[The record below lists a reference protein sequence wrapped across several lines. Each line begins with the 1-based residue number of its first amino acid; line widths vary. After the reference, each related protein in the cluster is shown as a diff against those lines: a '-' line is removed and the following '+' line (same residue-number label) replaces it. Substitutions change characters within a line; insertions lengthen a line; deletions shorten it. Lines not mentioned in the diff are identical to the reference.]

1 MIEGVMPTR
10 SKSLGGEGTTEG
22 VKVGVP
28 KIWSMSEITDFRVD
42 SHGFKCVEFE
52 NDICFAI

>member
-1 MIEGVMPTR
+1 MENQIKYVVAVT
-10 SKSLGGEGTTEG
+10 
-22 VKVGVP
+22 VGVP
-28 KIWSMSEITDFRVD
+28 KFWSMSEIADLRVD

>member
-1 MIEGVMPTR
+1 MENQIKYVVAVT
-10 SKSLGGEGTTEG
+10 
-22 VKVGVP
+22 VGVP
-28 KIWSMSEITDFRVD
+28 KFWSMSEIADFRVD